1 MMFASAFA
9 LPFNLPAVVTVNT
22 LSFSFSSLPF
32 SIFVSCKH
40 EYMSCTEQYNGN
52 YKNNCFKAIGHTGNN
67 WSFVKRMAS
76 DMDSTKNKLYMILGK
91 GSCTVVL
98 SRFTQ

>member
-1 MMFASAFA
+1 MTGPVFKT
-9 LPFNLPAVVTVNT
+9 LVDGHVTAVVTVNI
-22 LSFSFSSLPF
+22 LSFSFPSLAF

-52 YKNNCFKAIGHTGNN
+52 KTNCFKAIGHTGNN

-76 DMDSTKNKLYMILGK
+76 DMDSTKNKLYVILGK

-98 SRFTQ
+98 SRFTH